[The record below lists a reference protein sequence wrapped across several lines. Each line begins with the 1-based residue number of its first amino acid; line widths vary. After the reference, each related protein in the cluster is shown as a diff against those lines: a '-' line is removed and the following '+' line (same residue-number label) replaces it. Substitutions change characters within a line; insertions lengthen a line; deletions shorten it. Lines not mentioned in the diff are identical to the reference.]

1 MMNEEQQL
9 NQPERNVMG
18 AEIEDREQF
27 VSFMIEDE
35 YYGVEILKVQEIV
48 GMTKITSVPNM
59 ASYVRGVIN
68 LRGKVVPV
76 VDMRL
81 KFNMDEREYD
91 AVTVILIVEVKG
103 REVGMIVDSVSDVVE
118 IPKQQIQETPHFNAT
133 IDTNYIHG
141 IGNLNDMLVI
151 LLDVDRIL
159 STDELERM
167 DQADQQE

>member
-1 MMNEEQQL
+1 MMNEEQQT
-9 NQPERNVMG
+9 NDFGQVKAG
-18 AEIEDREQF
+18 IEIENREQF
-27 VSFMIEDE
+27 VTFIIEDE

-48 GMTKITSVPNM
+48 GMTRITSVPNM
-59 ASYVRGVIN
+59 AHYMRGVIN

-103 REVGMIVDSVSDVVE
+103 REIGMIVDSVSDVVD
-118 IPKQQIQETPHFNAT
+118 IPGDQIQNTPHFNAG

-141 IGNLNDMLVI
+141 IGNVNDMLVI
-151 LLDVDRIL
+151 LLDVNKIL
-159 STDELERM
+159 SSDELEKI
-167 DQADQQE
+167 DQNSSE